1 MIRQS
6 LPFLVITFFFI
17 SLFAY
22 VKLTGPIP
30 FSVNSITTSKT
41 DTFNVTGEG
50 KATVKPDIATITVGI
65 QANGASAKEVQN
77 QINTNINKVSD
88 AIKKLGIDPKDIKTQ
103 NYSIN
108 PTYNYSSGD
117 NQKIAGYAGSTN
129 ILIKVRNLDN
139 ANTVLDT
146 AVAQGA
152 NQVGNISFDVEDK
165 TKAENEARTMAV
177 AQAKKKA
184 QDAAKIAGFSLGKII
199 NYSENQGGPPGP
211 LPMMKAADSGQGLG
225 GGGTQVE
232 PGSNEID
239 LTVTLSYEIH

>member
-1 MIRQS
+1 MVHNF
-6 LPFLVITFFFI
+6 LPFLVITFFFL

-22 VKLTGPIP
+22 VKLAGPIP
-30 FSVNSITTSKT
+30 FSVNSTTTSKS

-108 PTYNYSSGD
+108 PTFNYNSGD
-117 NQKIAGYAGSTN
+117 NQKITGYSGSTN

-139 ANTVLDT
+139 ANNVLDT
-146 AVAQGA
+146 AIAQGA
-152 NQVGNISFDVEDK
+152 NQIGNISFDVEDK
-165 TKAENEARTMAV
+165 TRAEAEARIMAV

-211 LPMMKAADSGQGLG
+211 LPMMKADSGQGLG

-239 LTVTLSYEIH
+239 LTVTLSYEVN